1 VRSENSRVSR
11 INNDSNLFRGN
22 IAIIDFDRYLPLQE
36 IKIATFWFVV
46 IALILI

>member
-1 VRSENSRVSR
+1 MKVVFSEK
-11 INNDSNLFRGN
+11 

-46 IALILI
+46 VTLILI